1 MLDLFLLGTMRPDM
15 WALQFLALIEGGQE
29 TLERCYSQPAVLWAL
44 HEQLDTGRASQV
56 DLGCFPRKSTWQR
69 WLQGLVLFYV

>member
-1 MLDLFLLGTMRPDM
+1 MRPDLC
-15 WALQFLALIEGGQE
+15 ALLSLALIKEGQE

-44 HEQLDTGRASQV
+44 HEQLDTGWASQV

-69 WLQGLVLFYV
+69 WLEGLVLFYV